1 MPRGQKTCDKCG
13 TSTGPRAFVCKE
25 CGFHFSFKAK
35 SKEQK
40 NTRIIKDINWRELQ
54 KGDVIKV
61 TGGPYFYY
69 NGEPISMGYRGRFMV
84 EKVDDKGIRA
94 WGIGKQSGF
103 AHIYMGRDIQ
113 NPDTGVWKVKH
124 KVVKLKK
131 KEKRNQLLMN

>member
-1 MPRGQKTCDKCG
+1 MPRGQKICNKCG
-13 TSTGPRAFVCKE
+13 TFTGPRAFVCKN
-25 CGFHFSFKAK
+25 CGYSFAFKAK
-35 SKEQK
+35 SKEQRTTK
-40 NTRIIKDINWRELQ
+40 IIKDINWKELQ
-54 KGDVIKV
+54 KGDIIKV

-69 NGEPISMGYRGRFMV
+69 NGEPITMGYRGKFMV
-84 EKVDDKGIRA
+84 EKVDEKGIRA

-131 KEKRNQLLMN
+131 KEKKIPLLTN